1 MSAISGHDN
10 KINYALVAGTSK
22 LSRFFSVF
30 GQRVVKTSM
39 SLGSWFELQC
49 DTFCT
54 NNKHLYPLQKSN
66 VWFK

>member
-1 MSAISGHDN
+1 MFTLN
-10 KINYALVAGTSK
+10 NNLKINNALVTRTSK
-22 LSRFFSVF
+22 LSRFFNVF

-54 NNKHLYPLQKSN
+54 DNKHLAITK
-66 VWFK
+66 K